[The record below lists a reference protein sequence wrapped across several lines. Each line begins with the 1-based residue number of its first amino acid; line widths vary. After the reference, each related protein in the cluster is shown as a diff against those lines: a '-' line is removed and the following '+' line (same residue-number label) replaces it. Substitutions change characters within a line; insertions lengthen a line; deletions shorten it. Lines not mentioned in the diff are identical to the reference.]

1 VTLARVWIPSPN
13 YSGRGGSAVRLIVLH
28 TAEGALTYQSLGSFF
43 ASSSS
48 GVSSHVG
55 IDDTPGTVGE
65 YVRRDM
71 KAWTQGNANPY
82 AVSAEL
88 CAFASWSGS
97 EWEQHQGMLQ
107 NAAQWV
113 AEEAGALG
121 IPLVRL
127 SAAEAQGGGWGV
139 CQHVDL
145 GAMGGNHWDCGPSF
159 PMDQVLAMAT
169 GGTFVPPVPPP
180 AGAAPPWP
188 GVYLEDYTEDPSA
201 ATWQGQMAAR
211 GWAITV
217 DGAYG
222 PASARVCRQF
232 QTEKGLD
239 VDGVVGPDTWA
250 ATWSAPV
257 T

>member
-1 VTLARVWIPSPN
+1 LARVWIPSPN

-65 YVRRDM
+65 SVRRDA

-88 CAFASWSGS
+88 CAFASWSG
-97 EWEQHQGMLQ
+97 EWSAHPTMLE

-113 AEEAGALG
+113 AEEAAAFG
-121 IPLVRL
+121 IPIRRL
-127 SAAEAQGGGWGV
+127 SAGEAQGGGAGV

-145 GAMGGNHWDCGPSF
+145 GAMGGNHWDCGPAF
-159 PMDQVLAMAT
+159 PMDAVLDMAT
-169 GGTFVPPVPPP
+169 GGTYTPPPP
-180 AGAAPPWP
+180 ASGGAPPWP
-188 GVYLEDYTEDPSA
+188 GVYLWDFTEHPSA

-211 GWAITV
+211 GWAIAV
-217 DGAYG
+217 DGCYG
-222 PASARVCRQF
+222 PASAQVCRQF
-232 QTEKGLD
+232 QGEKGLT
-239 VDGVVGPDTWA
+239 VDGIVGPDTWEA
-250 ATWSAPV
+250 SWSAPI